1 MSDRDAA
8 KYADWATELEKRRNA
23 LRGDRRRLIWLLPL
37 AVLTAPIGL
46 HWSGLVALWIFCVW
60 TSAWAIGTYIA
71 VMYDWD
77 YARQLEAARKEIA
90 NLGQHGP
97 PPADKPDI
105 WASKRARHPGQVR
118 FRS

>member
-1 MSDRDAA
+1 MSGRDVA
-8 KYADWATELEKRRNA
+8 KYADWATELEKRRAA
-23 LRGDRRRLIWLLPL
+23 LRVDRRRLVWLLPV

-77 YARQLEAARKEIA
+77 YARQLEGARAEIA
-90 NLGQHGP
+90 NLEHGAAP
-97 PPADKPDI
+97 VEKPDL